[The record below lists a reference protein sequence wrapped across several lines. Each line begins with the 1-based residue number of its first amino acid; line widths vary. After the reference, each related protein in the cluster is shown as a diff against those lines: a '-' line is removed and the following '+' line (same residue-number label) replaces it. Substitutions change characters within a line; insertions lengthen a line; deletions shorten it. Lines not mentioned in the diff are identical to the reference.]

1 MDTDIKTST
10 QAIQETTSAEDSQ
23 AVDAGV
29 LPRHVAIIMDGNG
42 RWAQRKGM
50 PRIEGHRNGVKTV
63 RKIVRAA
70 AKAGVEY
77 LTLYCLSSENWK
89 RPPAELSFLMFLLKK
104 YLIDE
109 RKEILQQK
117 LQFHTIGRTEELSEG
132 ILDEINKTKELSA
145 ENTGMTLCL
154 ALNYGA
160 RGEIIDAVRKLAEQV
175 ERGELRPEQIDEQLL
190 SNSLDTAGMPDPDLV
205 IRTAGEMRISNFLLW
220 QISYSELWV
229 TDKHWPEFTEA
240 DFHQAM
246 QDYIKRD
253 RRYGG
258 LNA

>member
-1 MDTDIKTST
+1 METEIKTSSE
-10 QAIQETTSAEDSQ
+10 AIQEKTSAEDSQ
-23 AVDAGV
+23 ALDAAP

-63 RKIVRAA
+63 RKIVRTA

-104 YLIDE
+104 YLVDE
-109 RKEILQQK
+109 RKEILRQK
-117 LQFHTIGRTEELSEG
+117 LQFRTIGRTEELSAG
-132 ILDEINKTKELSA
+132 ILDEINKTKKLSA
-145 ENTGMTLCL
+145 DNTGMTLCL

-175 ERGELRPEQIDEQLL
+175 ERGELQPGQIDEQIL
-190 SNSLDTAGMPDPDLV
+190 SNSLDTTGMPDPDLV

-240 DFHQAM
+240 DFHMAM
-246 QDYIKRD
+246 QDYVKRD
-253 RRYGG
+253 RRFGG
-258 LNA
+258 LNS